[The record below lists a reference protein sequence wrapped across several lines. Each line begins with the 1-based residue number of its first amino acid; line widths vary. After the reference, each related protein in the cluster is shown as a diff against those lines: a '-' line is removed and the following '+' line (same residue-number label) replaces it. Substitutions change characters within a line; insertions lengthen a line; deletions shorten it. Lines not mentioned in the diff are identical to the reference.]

1 VDCQRVGLE
10 QHTGQCAYCP
20 SFVCRDIRIKDGT
33 GSRSSGNALGAR
45 ACTNHFTRAPHQAR
59 QARLTKNHRDRL
71 RLGRPMERRF
81 RRLTP
86 QPQVVAPTHHAAGTS
101 ITAQCRCT
109 QASTTNTRNPP
120 TSCKGF
126 SMTALKAYNFRQ

>member
-1 VDCQRVGLE
+1 
-10 QHTGQCAYCP
+10 
-20 SFVCRDIRIKDGT
+20 
-33 GSRSSGNALGAR
+33 
-45 ACTNHFTRAPHQAR
+45 
-59 QARLTKNHRDRL
+59 
-71 RLGRPMERRF
+71 LGRPMERRF

-109 QASTTNTRNPP
+109 QASTTNTQNPP

-126 SMTALKAYNFRQ
+126 SMTALKAYNFRHQ